1 MKYNKKQI
9 PFILLTTLII
19 TTIAGMLPLKRVWA
33 SNNTLP
39 SGLTVEQLNEETNTY
54 LSEKNPNNAAVAFSV
69 VNADSTLY
77 ESITGYINKED
88 NLTADADT
96 IFEWGSMTKMLTWV
110 GLMQLHEQGKLDF
123 DTDISTYLPTDFLKK
138 RSYSEKITILELM
151 NHSAGW
157 QDSITNVYT
166 DDPTGILPLKEYLT
180 KNEPPQLYAPGEVV
194 AYSNWGTALG
204 GYLIEVISGE
214 EYCDYIQNHIFAP
227 LGMKNTSIDP
237 LRRDHVLVKEG
248 LEKITGYTTD
258 GKQISGRYYA
268 PDYPAAAA
276 AGTLGD
282 VKLFAQAL
290 LAKEDTPLFKKQE
303 TLETMMTAT
312 KMFADTEVAENAH
325 GFWFD
330 FYETPSLGH
339 CGNTVQFSTHLSLSP
354 EESIAMIVMTNQF
367 QEMAVTQGLGNFVF
381 GEKKDTVTKQSF
393 TPLRFHKNYCASR
406 TIQKGYCS
414 FYNFF
419 QTYHLKQLSD
429 TRYQISSLTTK
440 LNCNRVSENCL
451 VVSDGLLEGYR
462 FYLELDGENMVDKI
476 ATTTFE
482 LVPFS
487 DSHARY
493 DIISYIALAVALF
506 FIVISICTSIH
517 QLRKRIPEKKNH
529 IFALTASALSIFYF
543 SCIPIEAAK
552 LMTTAASTKDMIP
565 IVLYY
570 VFYLFFSLCA
580 VIFYLRAQKKSL
592 ALTLSVIACL
602 LLSGFTLYW
611 QMIFI

>member
-1 MKYNKKQI
+1 MKKNRKKI
-9 PFILLTTLII
+9 TVLLLTPLII
-19 TTIAGMLPLKRVWA
+19 TTISGILPINRVLA
-33 SNNTLP
+33 SNSTLP
-39 SGLTVEQLNEETNTY
+39 SGLTVEQLNEESNTY
-54 LSEKNPNNAAVAFSV
+54 LSEKNLNNAAVAFSV
-69 VNADSTLY
+69 VNEDCTLY
-77 ESITGYINKED
+77 ESITGYINKEE

-96 IFEWGSMTKMLTWV
+96 IFEWGSMTKMLTWI

-123 DTDISTYLPTDFLKK
+123 DEDISTYIPADFFKK
-138 RSYSEKITILELM
+138 RSYSEKITVLELM

-166 DDPTGILPLKEYLT
+166 NDASGILPLKEYLI
-180 KNEPPQLYAPGEVV
+180 KNEPPQLFAPGEVV

-214 EYCDYIQNHIFAP
+214 EYCDYIQNHILAP

-237 LRRDHVLVKEG
+237 LRRDNALVKRG
-248 LEKITGYTTD
+248 LEKITGYSTD

-290 LAKEDTPLFKKQE
+290 LAKENTPLFEKQE
-303 TLETMMTAT
+303 TLETMVTAT
-312 KMFADTEVAENAH
+312 RMFADTEVAENAH

-339 CGNTVQFSTHLSLSP
+339 CGNTVQFSTHLSFSP
-354 EESIAMIVMTNQF
+354 EEGIAMIVMTNQS
-367 QEMAVTQGLGNFVF
+367 QEMALTQGLGNFVF
-381 GEKKDTVTKQSF
+381 GERKDTATKQNF

-419 QTYHLKQLSD
+419 QTYHIKQLSD
-429 TRYQISSLTTK
+429 IKYQISSLTTK

-462 FYLELDGENMVDKI
+462 FYFELGDENMVEKI

-487 DSHARY
+487 DSHALR
-493 DIISYIALAVALF
+493 DIISYIALTVALL
-506 FIVISICTSIH
+506 FILISICTSIH
-517 QLRKRIPEKKNH
+517 QLRKRKPEKKNH
-529 IFALTASALSIFYF
+529 IFALTASALSIFYI
-543 SCIPIEAAK
+543 SCIPMEAAK

-570 VFYLFFSLCA
+570 VFYLFFSLCT

-592 ALTLSVIACL
+592 SLTLSVIACL

>member
-1 MKYNKKQI
+1 MKNNKKQI
-9 PFILLTTLII
+9 AFILLTTLII
-19 TTIAGMLPLKRVWA
+19 TTIVGMLPVKRIWA

-39 SGLTVEQLNEETNTY
+39 SGVTVEQLNEEIKTY
-54 LSEKNPNNAAVAFSV
+54 LSEKNPNNAAVAFAV
-69 VNADSTLY
+69 VNENSTLY

-110 GLMQLHEQGKLDF
+110 GLMQLREQGKLDF
-123 DTDISTYLPTDFLKK
+123 DADISTYLPADFFKK
-138 RSYSEKITILELM
+138 RTYSEKITVLELM

-166 DDPTGILPLKEYLT
+166 DDASGILPLKEYLM

-237 LRRDHVLVKEG
+237 LRRDNALVKEG
-248 LEKITGYTTD
+248 LEKITGYSTD

-276 AGTLGD
+276 AGTLG
-282 VKLFAQAL
+282 
-290 LAKEDTPLFKKQE
+290 
-303 TLETMMTAT
+303 
-312 KMFADTEVAENAH
+312 
-325 GFWFD
+325 
-330 FYETPSLGH
+330 
-339 CGNTVQFSTHLSLSP
+339 
-354 EESIAMIVMTNQF
+354 
-367 QEMAVTQGLGNFVF
+367 NFVF
-381 GEKKDTVTKQSF
+381 GEKEDAVTKQSF

-419 QTYHLKQLSD
+419 QTYHIKQLSD
-429 TRYQISSLTTK
+429 TRYQISSPITK

-451 VVSDGLLEGYR
+451 VASDGLLEGYQ
-462 FYLELDGENMVDKI
+462 FYLELDGENMVEKI

-482 LVPFS
+482 IVPFS
-487 DSHARY
+487 DSHALY
-493 DIISYIALAVALF
+493 DIISYIAFAVALI
-506 FIVISICTSIH
+506 FILISSCTSIH
-517 QLRKRIPEKKNH
+517 QLRKRKPEKKNH
-529 IFALTASALSIFYF
+529 IFALTASALSIFYI
-543 SCIPIEAAK
+543 SCIPMEAAK

-580 VIFYLRAQKKSL
+580 VIFYLRAQKKNLS
-592 ALTLSVIACL
+592 LTLSVIACL